1 MIKITFAR
9 NGEHYIGLS
18 ELITLHSMTKDEKRE
33 LVNKLTKFLQN
44 CDSAST
50 NEVTVT
56 IFPKN

>member
-1 MIKITFAR
+1 MSQA
-9 NGEHYIGLS
+9 
-18 ELITLHSMTKDEKRE
+18 EKRE
-33 LVNKLTKFLQN
+33 LTNELTKFLQN